1 VALGHRIKIE
11 ATVIDIKSDTPK
23 STDRFFVD
31 TNVWLF
37 AYYPRAT
44 LNNQERLRNAGVLT
58 YIDKA
63 RQANA
68 VLYRLGLS
76 LSEVANV
83 IEREES
89 KSYFQFPNYIPSKK
103 IKEYRYEHL
112 CERRKTLDKIRRCWL
127 KVKLA
132 SQSIDLPI
140 DDTVTDD
147 SLVSLQGYFLDGYD
161 IFFYEAMKSNN
172 TIQIITDDCD
182 FATIPGIQV
191 FTESQGLIAEAIK
204 QGKILTR

>member
-1 VALGHRIKIE
+1 MALSHSIKIE

-31 TNVWLF
+31 TNVWLS

-44 LNNQERLRNAGVLT
+44 LSIQERERNAGVLT
-58 YIDKA
+58 YIHKA

-76 LSEVANV
+76 LSEVASA

-89 KSYFQFPNYIPSKK
+89 KSYFGFPVFITQNK
-103 IKEYRYEHL
+103 IKQCRYDHP
-112 CERRKTLDKIRRCWL
+112 CVRKKTLEKIRRCWL

-132 SQSIDLPI
+132 SKSIDLPI

-147 SLVSLQGYFLDGYD
+147 SLVSLQGFFLDGYD
-161 IFFYEAMKSNN
+161 IFFYEAMKSNK

-182 FATIPGIQV
+182 FATIPGVQV
-191 FTESQGLIAEAIK
+191 FTEAQGLIDEAIT
-204 QGKILTR
+204 QEKILTR